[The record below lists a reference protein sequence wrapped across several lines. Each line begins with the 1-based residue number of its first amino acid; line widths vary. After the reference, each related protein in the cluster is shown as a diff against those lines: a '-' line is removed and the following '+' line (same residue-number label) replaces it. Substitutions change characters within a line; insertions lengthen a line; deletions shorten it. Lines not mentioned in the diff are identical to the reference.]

1 MKTGKQEKFIDHY
14 CKTGNATQSAIASG
28 YSKATAKQAGHR
40 LRGQFRQ
47 EIEERTK
54 KMVQDMVP
62 ISLSAIKSLIEQGD
76 SESVRLAA
84 AKDIL
89 DRSGLKPVD
98 RVETTNIE
106 QMSDEEIQRRID
118 ALTKH

>member
-1 MKTGKQEKFIDHY
+1 MKTDKQDKFIDHY

-28 YSKATAKQAGHR
+28 YSKSTAKQAGHR
-40 LRGQFRQ
+40 LRSQFRQ